1 MRGLLGERRA
11 RRKAAAA
18 AVAQR
23 GAPLRQAGAA
33 CGPLPCAITDA
44 SPLRQTASAR
54 AANRRVAAMVAR
66 LFAMRGAAAQ
76 RAAMLK
82 GGESAREQH
91 RSKPRASRAGA
102 DASCAA
108 ARGERMRLTAACSR
122 LPSSSRRR
130 PPPWHATRQAA
141 LLPLQSVFDC
151 TFTGFRGAIHGC
163 GRLRRHLVQPRAA
176 GSCPA
181 ALVLY
186 LN

>member
-130 PPPWHATRQAA
+130 PPPHGMLPARQPFCLCSRSLIAH
-141 LLPLQSVFDC
+141 LQGSAVQY
-151 TFTGFRGAIHGC
+151 TAVGGC
-163 GRLRRHLVQPRAA
+163 GGIWCSPERRGV
-176 GSCPA
+176 
-181 ALVLY
+181 VL
-186 LN
+186 LLWCSI